1 MPWDYLNTTA
11 LDARFLTAA
20 GFLAPSVSGKHLV
33 ELNCGTARLL
43 RYLPATFARYTAN
56 DIHQRPDSR
65 PPGLR
70 FFPIPDD
77 ELPAKLLHRPIDI
90 LMCFGLADG
99 RKADPEWESSTLSQT
114 FLELAKS
121 HEPAL
126 LLLEASCAYN
136 RTTRVLDRLLPK
148 LDGYQTLHDVEICS
162 KLTDFKHASRRLV
175 ILTNVVVEKRSPQ
188 DRISGNII

>member
-1 MPWDYLNTTA
+1 MPWDYLNTTD

-20 GFLAPSVSGKHLV
+20 GYLATGVRGKHLV

-43 RYLPATFARYTAN
+43 HYLPATFARYTAN
-56 DIHQRPDSR
+56 DIHQQPDSR

-70 FFPIPDD
+70 FFRVPDD
-77 ELPAKLLHRPIDI
+77 EMPAKLLQRPVDI

-114 FLELAKS
+114 FRELAKS
-121 HEPAL
+121 HKPAL

-136 RTTRVLDRLLPK
+136 RITRVLDRLLPK

-175 ILTNVVVEKRSPQ
+175 ILTNVAGEKPSPQ
-188 DRISGNII
+188 DRVSGSTV